1 MKHFLN
7 IFDKV
12 PFFPGED
19 LVDTLLYAVC
29 CILLLYSNK
38 WIRPKKNLNSS
49 GCIHTFCKLSH
60 DDFFPQKG
68 FWPMVVWSLGE
79 N

>member
-38 WIRPKKNLNSS
+38 WIRPKKNLKSS
-49 GCIHTFCKLSH
+49 GCIHFVSCH
-60 DDFFPQKG
+60 MMIFFPKKDFG
-68 FWPMVVWSLGE
+68 PWLSGP
-79 N
+79 